1 MALIAPI
8 APSLNGQEITA
19 SDTAAAATDTFE
31 RRQGDCVLVVNNG
44 SGAPINVTIVSHA
57 TPDAGEASADKVV
70 AVPAGKRYMI
80 GPFPQQF
87 EDASGIVTVNFSATA
102 TVTRWVLDQS

>member
-1 MALIAPI
+1 MTLIAPI

-19 SDTAAAATDTFE
+19 SDTAASASDTFE
-31 RRQGDCVLVVNNG
+31 RRQGDTVLIVNNG

-57 TPDAGEASADKVV
+57 NPQAGEAAADKVV

-87 EDASGIVTVNFSATA
+87 EDANGLITANFSATA